1 MGSYSFGVPVEAVW
15 SIHIIVGLYF
25 MYLGY
30 KLSKDNLKEISEV
43 ESRVHSLVLFGLGI
57 LMLSY
62 HSHLWFLHTKNS
74 KK

>member
-30 KLSKDNLKEISEV
+30 KLSKDNLKEI
-43 ESRVHSLVLFGLGI
+43 
-57 LMLSY
+57 
-62 HSHLWFLHTKNS
+62 
-74 KK
+74 

>member
-1 MGSYSFGVPVEAVW
+1 MSTYSFGVPVEVIW
-15 SIHIIVGLYF
+15 GVHIIVGLYF

-30 KLSKDNLKEISEV
+30 VLNNENVKEMIKKHI
-43 ESRVHSLVLFGLGI
+43 RLHSFVLFGLGI

-62 HSHLWFLHTKNS
+62 HSHLWFLHIKNS